1 MHMAQKVKVLLID
14 DIDGSDADET
24 VSFAVDGVSYEID
37 LNAAN
42 AAELRDALARWI
54 GHARKSG
61 GRRTP
66 ARRSAAASSSSGGD
80 TGPIRE
86 WARANGY
93 KVSDRG
99 RIPADVREAY
109 TAAH

>member
-1 MHMAQKVKVLLID
+1 MAQKVKVLLID
-14 DIDGSDADET
+14 DIDGSDAEET

-42 AAELRDALARWI
+42 AAELREAFARWI

-61 GRRTP
+61 GRRAP
-66 ARRSAAASSSSGGD
+66 ARRSSSASSSSTGSE

-99 RIPADVREAY
+99 RIPADIREAY
-109 TAAH
+109 AAAN

>member
-1 MHMAQKVKVLLID
+1 MAQKVKVLLID
-14 DIDGSDADET
+14 DLDGSDADET

-37 LNAAN
+37 LSSSNASD
-42 AAELRDALARWI
+42 LRDAFAKWI

-61 GRRTP
+61 GRRAP
-66 ARRSAAASSSSGGD
+66 ARRSSGSTSGGD
-80 TGPIRE
+80 TGAIRE

-99 RIPADVREAY
+99 RVSAEIREAY
-109 TAAH
+109 AAAN

>member
-1 MHMAQKVKVLLID
+1 MAQKVKVLLID
-14 DIDGSDADET
+14 DLDGSDADET

-37 LNAAN
+37 LSSSNASD
-42 AAELRDALARWI
+42 LRDAFAKWI

-61 GRRTP
+61 GRRAP
-66 ARRSAAASSSSGGD
+66 ARRSAGSASGGD
-80 TGPIRE
+80 TGAIRE

-99 RIPADVREAY
+99 RVSAEIREAY
-109 TAAH
+109 AAAN